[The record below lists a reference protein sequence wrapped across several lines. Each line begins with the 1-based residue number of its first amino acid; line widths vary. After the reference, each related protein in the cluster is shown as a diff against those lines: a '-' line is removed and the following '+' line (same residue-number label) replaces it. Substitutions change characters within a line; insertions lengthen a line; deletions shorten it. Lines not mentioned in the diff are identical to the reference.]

1 LVEAVAVAV
10 LAATVAVAVLGM
22 VQLVLVLAAVLQILV
37 AQRQLPEQ
45 QILVAVAGLILGAV
59 VVLVVQAL

>member
-22 VQLVLVLAAVLQILV
+22 VHLVLVLVAVLQMLLPTTQLMAQPIL
-37 AQRQLPEQ
+37 E
-45 QILVAVAGLILGAV
+45 AVAGLILVTV
-59 VVLVVQAL
+59 VVLVVQES